1 MLESDALRWYALHV
15 RSRHEKSVFAQL
27 NAKHQLAFLPLYTSK
42 HRWADRWKAVS
53 LPLFPGYVFCQLDIA
68 YRTSVLA
75 TSGVIDIVRSG
86 TVPAPIETAELEAI
100 QAVVNSPLPTRPH
113 AGLVEGERVV
123 MTDGPLQ
130 GLAGVVIEV
139 RKNPRLVLSV
149 QLLQRSVLVEIKR
162 EWATPIM
169 PIRSALSLLK
179 PGDRLAV

>member
-1 MLESDALRWYALHV
+1 
-15 RSRHEKSVFAQL
+15 
-27 NAKHQLAFLPLYTSK
+27 
-42 HRWADRWKAVS
+42 
-53 LPLFPGYVFCQLDIA
+53 
-68 YRTSVLA
+68 
-75 TSGVIDIVRSG
+75 
-86 TVPAPIETAELEAI
+86 
-100 QAVVNSPLPTRPH
+100 
-113 AGLVEGERVV
+113 